1 MIIAINARTL
11 RSVPRDGIGWFTL
24 EVVRGMVRNHPG
36 HRFVMIGDR
45 RYRQIAGNGDRY
57 EERLA
62 GTGQV
67 QGDRLPGTGELQGDR
82 LPGTGELLGDRLPGT
97 GELLGDRLPGT
108 GELLGDRLPGTGEGN
123 GIVLS
128 EGNDSRKDRLPVY
141 GSNIE
146 YVTIPLR
153 TVHPVLWHVWHEYLL
168 PSVLKRIGADVFI
181 APDGMIPLRT
191 DVPCIPVI
199 HDLNHEHRPGDI
211 PRAESIY
218 YRRRF
223 PLFAGK
229 GARVATVS
237 HFSAADI
244 AETYGVDPGK
254 IDVVPNGVAENFS
267 PPLAGEADE
276 TRRQYTGGRPYFLF
290 VSNFSPRKNVEAVIR
305 AFEQFRKAGHSD
317 HVLLLAGR
325 RLYLTR
331 EMDRHLDASPYGSD
345 ILFTGSVTRD
355 VLRRLYGAAEALTFV
370 PWLEGFGIPVVEAQR
385 CGTPCI
391 LSDGSSLPEVSG
403 GAALCVSPADAGA
416 IAEAMAR
423 LVTDGALRRRLTA
436 EGLANS
442 MRYTWEGAADAM
454 WKSVMKA
461 TSR

>member
-11 RSVPRDGIGWFTL
+11 RAVPRDGIGWFTL
-24 EVVRGMVRNHPG
+24 EVVRGMVRNHPE
-36 HRFVMIGDR
+36 HRFVMISDR
-45 RYRQIAGNGDRY
+45 KYSEMPVDTVSR
-57 EERLA
+57 EERLTKAA
-62 GTGQV
+62 GRK
-67 QGDRLPGTGELQGDR
+67 DLRLTEDA
-82 LPGTGELLGDRLPGT
+82 D
-97 GELLGDRLPGT
+97 
-108 GELLGDRLPGTGEGN
+108 
-123 GIVLS
+123 
-128 EGNDSRKDRLPVY
+128 RKDRGVTEAAGRKDQSLTEAAGRKDRGFPLE
-141 GSNIE
+141 GSNVE

-153 TVHPVLWHVWHEYLL
+153 TVHPVLWHFWHEYLL
-168 PSVLKRIGADVFI
+168 PPVLKRTGADVFI

-211 PRAESIY
+211 PRVECRY

-237 HFSAADI
+237 HFSADDI
-244 AETYGVDPGK
+244 ASTYGIDPAK
-254 IDVVPNGVAENFS
+254 IDVVPNGVAESFS
-267 PPLAGEADE
+267 PPLAGEVEE
-276 TRRQYTGGRPYFLF
+276 TRKQYTGGRPYFLF

-305 AFEQFRKAGHSD
+305 AFEQFRKAGHGD

-325 RLYLTR
+325 RLYLTK
-331 EMDRHLDASPYGSD
+331 EMDRHLEASPYGND

-423 LVTDGALRRRLTA
+423 LVTDGALRRRLAT

-442 MRYTWEGAADAM
+442 MRYTWEGAAEAM
-454 WKSVMKA
+454 WQSVLKA
-461 TSR
+461 TRK

>member
-11 RSVPRDGIGWFTL
+11 RAVPRDGIGWFTL
-24 EVVRGMVRNHPG
+24 EVVRRMVRNHPE

-45 RYRQIAGNGDRY
+45 RYLHLRGNSGRNGDRLVVTG
-57 EERLA
+57 LA
-62 GTGQV
+62 P
-67 QGDRLPGTGELQGDR
+67 D
-82 LPGTGELLGDRLPGT
+82 ELLPEA
-97 GELLGDRLPGT
+97 GERKDLGLQ
-108 GELLGDRLPGTGEGN
+108 EG
-123 GIVLS
+123 S
-128 EGNDSRKDRLPVY
+128 DSRTMQLPVEGLKYERLPVE
-141 GSNIE
+141 GSNVE
-146 YVTIPLR
+146 YVTIPVR
-153 TVHPVLWHVWHEYLL
+153 TVHPVLWYAWHEYLL
-168 PSVLKRIGADVFI
+168 PPVLKRTGADVFI

-211 PRAESIY
+211 PWAEGRY
-218 YRRRF
+218 YRSRF
-223 PLFAGK
+223 PLFAEK

-244 AETYGVDPGK
+244 ATTYSTDPEK
-254 IDVVPNGVAENFS
+254 IDVVPNGVADSFS
-267 PPLAGEADE
+267 TPLPGEAEE

-305 AFEQFRKAGHSD
+305 AFEQFRKAGYGD

-325 RLYLTR
+325 RLYLTK
-331 EMDRHLDASPYGSD
+331 EMDKHLDASPYGSD
-345 ILFTGSVTRD
+345 IFFTGSVTRD

-423 LVTDGALRRRLTA
+423 LVTDGALRRRLST
-436 EGLANS
+436 EGYTNS
-442 MRYTWEGAADAM
+442 LRYTWESAAEAM
-454 WKSVMKA
+454 WESVMKA
-461 TSR
+461 TRQ

>member
-1 MIIAINARTL
+1 MIIAVNARTL
-11 RSVPRDGIGWFTL
+11 RAVPRDGIGWFTL
-24 EVVRGMVRNHPG
+24 EVVSGMVRNHPE
-36 HRFVMIGDR
+36 HRFVLIGDR
-45 RYRQIAGNGDRY
+45 RYGRLPAEGNRQDEQGPAAGNRQV
-57 EERLA
+57 
-62 GTGQV
+62 GQA
-67 QGDRLPGTGELQGDR
+67 TA
-82 LPGTGELLGDRLPGT
+82 
-97 GELLGDRLPGT
+97 
-108 GELLGDRLPGTGEGN
+108 EGN
-123 GIVLS
+123 RQHEQAKV
-128 EGNDSRKDRLPVY
+128 EGNRQNEQATAADARASGILPVE
-141 GSNIE
+141 GRNVE

-153 TVHPVLWHVWHEYLL
+153 TVHPLLWHAWHEYLL
-168 PSVLKRIGADVFI
+168 PPVLKRIKADLFI

-191 DVPCIPVI
+191 EVPCIPVI

-211 PRAESIY
+211 PGGECRY

-223 PLFAGK
+223 PLFAAK

-237 HFSAADI
+237 HFSAGDI
-244 AETYGVDPGK
+244 AATYGISPDK
-254 IDVVPNGVAENFS
+254 IDVVPNGVAAVFS
-267 PPLAGEADE
+267 PPQPGEAEE

-305 AFEQFRKAGHSD
+305 AFEIFRQSGGGE

-331 EMDRHLDASPYGSD
+331 EMDKHLELSPYGRD

-391 LSDGSSLPEVSG
+391 LSDSSSLPEVSG

-423 LVTDGALRRRLTA
+423 LVNDGALRRRLA
-436 EGLANS
+436 DEGYANS
-442 MRYTWEGAADAM
+442 LRYTWEQAAEEM
-454 WKSVMKA
+454 WKSVIKA
-461 TSR
+461 TGGAA

>member
-11 RSVPRDGIGWFTL
+11 RAVPRDGIGWFTL
-24 EVVRGMVRNHPG
+24 EVVRGMVRNHPE

-45 RYRQIAGNGDRY
+45 RYMQMPGESDMVD
-57 EERLA
+57 E
-62 GTGQV
+62 
-67 QGDRLPGTGELQGDR
+67 RLPGADESNR
-82 LPGTGELLGDRLPGT
+82 YALPGVSD
-97 GELLGDRLPGT
+97 
-108 GELLGDRLPGTGEGN
+108 
-123 GIVLS
+123 I
-128 EGNDSRKDRLPVY
+128 RKESLPVE
-141 GSNIE
+141 GSNVE

-153 TVHPVLWHVWHEYLL
+153 TVHPVLWHLWHEYLL
-168 PSVLKRIGADVFI
+168 PSVLKRTGADVFI
-181 APDGMIPLRT
+181 APDGMMPLRT
-191 DVPCIPVI
+191 DISCIPVI

-211 PRAESIY
+211 PCAEGRY

-223 PLFAGK
+223 PLFARK

-237 HFSAADI
+237 HFSASDI
-244 AETYGVDPGK
+244 ASTYGIDPQK
-254 IDVVPNGVAENFS
+254 IDVVPNGVADSFS
-267 PPLAGEADE
+267 PPLPGEAED

-305 AFEQFRKAGHSD
+305 AFELFRKAGHGD

-331 EMDRHLDASPYGSD
+331 EMDRHLEASPYGSD

-423 LVTDGALRRRLTA
+423 LVTDGALRRRLVA
-436 EGLANS
+436 EGYANS
-442 MRYTWEGAADAM
+442 LRYSWETAAAEM
-454 WKSVMKA
+454 WNSVIKA
-461 TSR
+461 TGGAR